1 MCQCINY
8 MPTVLSVYFTTVDM
22 KTLVYY
28 INKCGKCEEIFLE
41 RDMKK
46 CSGKKYRAKTRYD
59 IPSTLV
65 QDSNRLLSK
74 YNWNTKPEGR

>member
-1 MCQCINY
+1 MSVY
-8 MPTVLSVYFTTVDM
+8 KLHAKGLSVYFTTVD
-22 KTLVYY
+22 TNTSVYY
-28 INKCGKCEEIFLE
+28 INKCGKREEIFLE

-46 CSGKKYRAKTRYD
+46 YSDKKKNPANTRYD

-74 YNWNTKPEGR
+74 YNWNRIPEVR